1 MWYKKFRISLKALS
15 IGFTAWLFSFFFYS
29 PRFILFL
36 GLNSGTTRRDNL
48 LLQCLDPFSRN
59 LFGQENV
66 LLVTSKEMSNMY
78 TNVFSINESTIIS
91 DHRFDRLNDWFINN
105 IHNTDNL

>member
-1 MWYKKFRISLKALS
+1 MLNKKSRIAVKTLI
-15 IGFTAWLFSFFFYS
+15 IGFIAWLFSFFFYS

-59 LFGQENV
+59 LFGQEKAQLYSRIV
-66 LLVTSKEMSNMY
+66 QP
-78 TNVFSINESTIIS
+78 SILIS
-91 DHRFDRLNDWFINN
+91 
-105 IHNTDNL
+105 